1 MITGIIRHPF
11 DNSLFL
17 KLAHLLLVSK
27 QETNKHGVTKMKR
40 ILLFAATNLAVLT
53 LLSAVLNLLGV
64 DQWLYQQGT
73 GLNIHSLLI
82 FSAIFGMGG
91 SFVSLA
97 ISKWMAK
104 ITMGVKVIK
113 RAETVP
119 QEQLLATVRRL
130 SDQTGICMPEVGIFQ
145 GDLPNAF
152 ATGMSRDNA
161 LVAVSS
167 GLLVRMSPQELE
179 AVLGHE
185 ITHVANGDMVTMGL
199 LQGVINTF
207 VIFLA
212 RIIAYLVD
220 RTLFGNERGTGIGYF
235 ATTILAQI
243 FLSFFAT
250 LIVMAFS
257 RWREYRADA
266 GGARLAGTANMIAA
280 LRRLK
285 AVHDNTELPGNL
297 AAFGIAGDTSST
309 VARLFMSH
317 PPIEKR
323 IAALQHSRAGHG
335 EQHGL
340 PGTP

>member
-1 MITGIIRHPF
+1 
-11 DNSLFL
+11 
-17 KLAHLLLVSK
+17 
-27 QETNKHGVTKMKR
+27 MKR
-40 ILLFAATNLAVLT
+40 ILLFVATNLAVLT

-64 DQWLYQQGT
+64 DQWLYQHDT
-73 GLNIHSLLI
+73 GLNVSNLLV
-82 FSAIFGMGG
+82 FSTIFGMGG

-104 ITMGVKVIK
+104 TTMGVQVIEQ
-113 RAETVP
+113 AETTS
-119 QEQLLATVRRL
+119 QEQLVTSVRRL
-130 SDQTGICMPEVGIFQ
+130 SERAGIGMPEVGIFHS
-145 GDLPNAF
+145 DAPNAF
-152 ATGMSRDNA
+152 ATGMSRDAA

-167 GLLVRMSPQELE
+167 GLLARMNSRELE

-185 ITHVANGDMVTMGL
+185 ITHIANGDMVTMGL

-212 RIIAYLVD
+212 RVIGYLVD

-243 FLSFFAT
+243 FLSLFAT

-266 GGARLAGTANMIAA
+266 GGARLAGTTNMIAA
-280 LRRLK
+280 LRRLQ
-285 AVHDNTELPGNL
+285 AVHDNPELPGNL
-297 AAFGIAGDTSST
+297 AAFGIAGGMRET
-309 VARLFMSH
+309 VTHLFMSH
-317 PPIEKR
+317 PPLEER
-323 IAALQHSRAGHG
+323 IAALQHSSAGHG